1 MENLDLYYAA
11 TPNGWK
17 ISIMLEEC
25 ELPYH
30 LIPVGL
36 GSGDQFK
43 DEFLAM
49 NPNAKMPVLVDH
61 NAEGG
66 PMTIF
71 ESGAILMYLAEKT
84 GKYLPEHSDTRAF
97 YAVTQWVFWQ
107 MGNLGPMGGQASHFV
122 NYAGDEGNEY
132 AKTRYLNE
140 YDRILGV
147 MDYQLE
153 RNAYLAGDDYSIA
166 DIASFPWL
174 LPYKHYGFDLSV
186 FPHLKRWFDEIKV
199 RPAVRKGVDTGKQT
213 KPSLSPDDKAR
224 KVLFGQTS
232 KFYKK

>member
-17 ISIMLEEC
+17 ISIMMEEC
-25 ELPYH
+25 ELPYN

-43 DEFLAM
+43 KEFLRM

-66 PMTIF
+66 PLTVF
-71 ESGAILMYLAEKT
+71 ESGAILMYLAEQT
-84 GKYLPEHSDTRAF
+84 GKFLPDHGDTRVF
-97 YAVTQWVFWQ
+97 YQVVQWVFWQ

-122 NYAGDEGNEY
+122 NYVGEEGNEY

-147 MDYQLE
+147 MNMQLGN
-153 RNAYLAGDDYSIA
+153 NAYLAGEEYSIA

-174 LPYKHYGFDLSV
+174 LPYKRYGFDLSL
-186 FPHLKRWFDEIKV
+186 FPHLKRWFDEIKN
-199 RPAVRKGVDTGKQT
+199 RPAVRRGVDTLKRDPNIAPT
-213 KPSLSPDDKAR
+213 EEAR
-224 KVLFGQTS
+224 KMLFGQS
-232 KFYKK
+232 SDMYKK